1 MLVFSKMGPFCLDN
15 LEWDWWKVKTFYLAF
30 EVISTIEGYLISAA
44 MTLIEVLC
52 WKAKCRA
59 HFCRKAFDLP
69 IVH

>member
-1 MLVFSKMGPFCLDN
+1 MLGFSKMGPFCQDN

-44 MTLIEVLC
+44 MTLIKVLC
-52 WKAKCRA
+52 WETKCRA

-69 IVH
+69 AFH